1 MSEPKALMLK
11 EKKSSDGRAITA
23 SIQATPMAIME
34 AFAEKYSL
42 TLEVGDVQ
50 ILQGKPYI
58 TKSGL
63 LRLSHV
69 QKCKT
74 VIPKRV
80 EVDYEKGFAHYECI
94 VTTAD
99 DRVYKDEGYCDVK
112 EGKRRMQDVIG
123 TAITR
128 ARNRALG
135 AATAIPYCTVEEVP
149 EEMQKKMI
157 DVVEAAE

>member
-1 MSEPKALMLK
+1 MSPKDLILK
-11 EKKSSDGRAITA
+11 ESTKNGISSMVLQA
-23 SIQATPMAIME
+23 SPEAIMR

-42 TLEVGDVQ
+42 VLETGDVML
-50 ILQGKPYI
+50 IGKNPYI
-58 TKSGL
+58 TKTGL

-69 QKCKT
+69 QKIKS

-80 EVDYEKGFAHYECI
+80 EIDYEKGYAHYECI

-99 DRVYKDEGYCDVK
+99 DRVYKDEGYCDMK

-128 ARNRALG
+128 ARNRALI
-135 AATAIPYCTVEEVP
+135 AATAAPSCAYEELP
-149 EEMQKKMI
+149 EDVKKNAI
-157 DVVEAAE
+157 DITEV

>member
-1 MSEPKALMLK
+1 MVLQ
-11 EKKSSDGRAITA
+11 A
-23 SIQATPMAIME
+23 SPEAIMR

-42 TLEVGDVQ
+42 VLETGDVML
-50 ILQGKPYI
+50 IGKNPYI
-58 TKSGL
+58 TKTGL

-69 QKCKT
+69 QKIKS

-80 EVDYEKGFAHYECI
+80 EIDCEKGYAHYECI

-99 DRVYKDEGYCDVK
+99 DRVYKDEGYCDMK

-128 ARNRALG
+128 ARNRALI
-135 AATAIPYCTVEEVP
+135 AATAAPSCAYEELP
-149 EEMQKKMI
+149 EDVKKNAI
-157 DVVEAAE
+157 DITEV

>member
-1 MSEPKALMLK
+1 MSKALTLK
-11 EKKSSDGRAITA
+11 EKKTGTVSSMTIT
-23 SIQATPMAIME
+23 STPEQIMR

-42 TLEVGDVQ
+42 VLETGDVM
-50 ILQGKPYI
+50 IIAGNPYI

-69 QKCKT
+69 QKIKS

-80 EVDYEKGFAHYECI
+80 EISYEQGWAHYECI

-99 DRVYKDEGYCDVK
+99 DRVYKDEGFCDRK
-112 EGKRRMQDVIG
+112 EGKTRMQDVIG

-128 ARNRALG
+128 ARNRAIA
-135 AATAIPYCTVEEVP
+135 AATATPNCTYEELP
-149 EEMQKKMI
+149 EDVKKAAI
-157 DVVEAAE
+157 DVTEAGEE

>member
-1 MSEPKALMLK
+1 MSKDLILK
-11 EKKSSDGRAITA
+11 ESKQGNVTSMVIA
-23 SIQATPMAIME
+23 ATPEAIMR

-42 TLEVGDVQ
+42 ILETGDVML
-50 ILQGKPYI
+50 IGTNPYI

-63 LRLSHV
+63 LRLSHI
-69 QKCKT
+69 QKLKS

-80 EVDYEKGFAHYECI
+80 EINYEKGWAHYECI

-99 DRVYKDEGYCDVK
+99 DRVYKDEGFCDMK

-128 ARNRALG
+128 ARNRALA
-135 AATAIPYCTVEEVP
+135 AATAVPNCTFEELPEEVKKKAIDITEFL
-149 EEMQKKMI
+149 EE
-157 DVVEAAE
+157 DA